1 VSASSAD
8 ATPMLVEES
17 PHELIAASG
26 DRTSLLWSRGAEAVC
41 LRGARETVGRPL
53 DEVIVSAGW
62 RR

>member
-1 VSASSAD
+1 
-8 ATPMLVEES
+8 MLVEAS

-26 DRTSLLWSRGAEAVC
+26 DRTSVLWSRGAEAVF
-41 LRGARETVGRPL
+41 LYSARETVGRPL